1 MTENQTDPLIDAP
14 IDEDSPTHEES
25 HTESSTTHEETSSN
39 DVTPSP
45 EKDPSDWVTGD
56 QPMTGPQGS
65 YLNTLAQEAGRDVP
79 DDLSK
84 ADASKMIDELQAET
98 GRGGA

>member
-1 MTENQTDPLIDAP
+1 MTENQTDPLIDVP
-14 IDEDSPTHEES
+14 IDEDSSTH
-25 HTESSTTHEETSSN
+25 ESSTTHTESTTTE
-39 DVTPSP
+39 VTPSA

-56 QPMTGPQGS
+56 EPMTGPQGS
-65 YLNTLAQEAGRDVP
+65 YLHTLAQEAGHDVP

-84 ADASKMIDELQAET
+84 ADASKMIDELQSET

>member
-14 IDEDSPTHEES
+14 IDEDSPSQESTTTHTES
-25 HTESSTTHEETSSN
+25 KSESSTTE
-39 DVTPSP
+39 VTPSA

-65 YLNTLAQEAGRDVP
+65 YLHTLAQEAGHDVP

>member
-1 MTENQTDPLIDAP
+1 MTENQPDPLTQAP
-14 IDEDSPTHEES
+14 IDEDSAAHDDA
-25 HTESSTTHEETSSN
+25 HATE
-39 DVTPSP
+39 VTPSP

-65 YLNTLAQEAGRDVP
+65 YLHTLAQEAGHDVP

-84 ADASKMIDELQAET
+84 ADASRMIDELQAET